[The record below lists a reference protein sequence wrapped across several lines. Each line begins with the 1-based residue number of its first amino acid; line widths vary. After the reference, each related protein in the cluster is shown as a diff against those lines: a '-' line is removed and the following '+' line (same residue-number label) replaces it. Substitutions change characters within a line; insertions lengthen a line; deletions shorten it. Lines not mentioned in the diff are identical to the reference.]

1 MSTIT
6 SKFTEFVNASNYDVK
21 SHQVEGFEWC
31 YNREKVSADYG
42 GGLLCDEMGLGK
54 TMMMISCIKLNP
66 QPNTLIVVPKSLISQ
81 WKSKIK
87 LLLKK
92 TPFIFHGAAA
102 KMFTSNYDIEEQ
114 KQQLSS
120 KIFITT
126 YGMLKSVIKEVR
138 WSRVIYDE
146 AHNMRTK
153 TTRNFKHALKLDAKI
168 KWMVTGTPIQNSW
181 SDVLN
186 LCKLLKFPEGEG
198 VLDKNTDIEDQREYI
213 QSIMLVRTKKD
224 VKIKMPKLKV
234 DIVKVTPEAEE
245 RDLMSDIHSRIM
257 CMKLNKTRLSYP
269 VIDKIG
275 TCHLT
280 YLIRAKQVCSHPK
293 MVEKCI
299 LKESDE
305 RNDLIPD
312 FNKITAS
319 KLTKLVETV
328 VSQKKDIKKLVF
340 YTYNAEMR
348 FIKTKLESKGY
359 SVAVVNGKTTSKNKA
374 SILESKCYDVLLA
387 QIKSGSDGLNLQQ
400 YGQVYFVS
408 PHWNPAVEKQAIA
421 RIFRI
426 GQLASKV
433 NVFYF
438 VSTFDIK
445 GQYSLDEYCMD
456 IKRTKQEKIEYLFE
470 KED

>member
-1 MSTIT
+1 
-6 SKFTEFVNASNYDVK
+6 
-21 SHQVEGFEWC
+21 
-31 YNREKVSADYG
+31 
-42 GGLLCDEMGLGK
+42 
-54 TMMMISCIKLNP
+54 
-66 QPNTLIVVPKSLISQ
+66 
-81 WKSKIK
+81 
-87 LLLKK
+87 
-92 TPFIFHGAAA
+92 
-102 KMFTSNYDIEEQ
+102 
-114 KQQLSS
+114 
-120 KIFITT
+120 
-126 YGMLKSVIKEVR
+126 
-138 WSRVIYDE
+138 
-146 AHNMRTK
+146 
-153 TTRNFKHALKLDAKI
+153 
-168 KWMVTGTPIQNSW
+168 
-181 SDVLN
+181 
-186 LCKLLKFPEGEG
+186 
-198 VLDKNTDIEDQREYI
+198 
-213 QSIMLVRTKKD
+213 
-224 VKIKMPKLKV
+224 
-234 DIVKVTPEAEE
+234 
-245 RDLMSDIHSRIM
+245 
-257 CMKLNKTRLSYP
+257 MKLNKTRLSYP

-374 SILESKCYDVLLA
+374 SILESKGYDVLLA